1 MHGDTAG
8 TEGRRRAGLGVP
20 RKLLRLGAVRFG
32 NRSDRRGS
40 LYWVHV
46 TSSGIFLPNFHRF
59 NDGGK
64 GENHSERGLFPV
76 SYNLFLRNNINYNSL
91 NIENMITNQVMKRP
105 MGKFLVE
112 QRTKDSMFNATNLLK
127 QWNEFVEHNDDTQKV
142 GYVKKD
148 LDDFFNNKGIKEF
161 IDALMDEE
169 NLHTQNSAYVKS
181 KARSD
186 RGGGTW
192 MHPILFVKFA
202 MWLNPRFEV
211 QVIKFVYDQ
220 MLKYRND
227 AGDAYKALGKAIGK
241 IVSKKFMP
249 VAMCKVAKAINYVV
263 FNEHEHEMR
272 NKHGEES
279 KQYELFNMERQVA
292 MLINDG
298 FIHSYDQV
306 IEYLRKKYSEKYL
319 PSVLQTT
326 HSI

>member
-1 MHGDTAG
+1 
-8 TEGRRRAGLGVP
+8 
-20 RKLLRLGAVRFG
+20 
-32 NRSDRRGS
+32 
-40 LYWVHV
+40 
-46 TSSGIFLPNFHRF
+46 
-59 NDGGK
+59 
-64 GENHSERGLFPV
+64 
-76 SYNLFLRNNINYNSL
+76 
-91 NIENMITNQVMKRP
+91 
-105 MGKFLVE
+105 
-112 QRTKDSMFNATNLLK
+112 MFNATNLLK
-127 QWNEFVEHNDDTQKV
+127 QWNEFVEVNKVDAQKF
-142 GYVKKD
+142 GYVKKELKD
-148 LDDFFNNKGIKEF
+148 YLDNKATQEF
-161 IDALMDEE
+161 VKALAIEE
-169 NLHTQNSAYVKS
+169 NLHGEKSPYVTS
-181 KARSD
+181 KARAD

-192 MHPILFVKFA
+192 MHPLMFVDFA
-202 MWLNPRFEV
+202 MWLNPVFKV
-211 QVIKFVYDQ
+211 KVLKFVYDQ

-227 AGDAYKALGKAIGK
+227 AGDAYKELGKAIGK

-319 PSVLQTT
+319 PSVLQTA